1 MSRITVTVVYASPAK
16 QALREVEIDGSSVNR
31 ASVNHAIKASG
42 LLEEFPE
49 IDLSKNRVGIFGR
62 LAGLD
67 TSLRD
72 GDQVEIYRPL
82 AAGPNE
88 LRRRRAA
95 ARAARLR

>member
-1 MSRITVTVVYASPAK
+1 MSRITVTVVYASPAN
-16 QALREVEIDGSSVNR
+16 QALREVVVDACSSVR
-31 ASVNHAIKASG
+31 RAIKASG
-42 LLEEFPE
+42 LLDGFPE

-62 LAGLD
+62 LASLD
-67 TSLRD
+67 TALQD

-95 ARAARLR
+95 AKAARSRQGT

>member
-62 LAGLD
+62 LASLD
-67 TSLRD
+67 TALQD

-95 ARAARLR
+95 ARTARLR